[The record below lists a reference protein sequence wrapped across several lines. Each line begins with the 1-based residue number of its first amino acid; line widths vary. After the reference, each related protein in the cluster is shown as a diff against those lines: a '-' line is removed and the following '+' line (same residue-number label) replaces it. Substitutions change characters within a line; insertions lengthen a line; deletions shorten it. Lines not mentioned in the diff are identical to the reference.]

1 MANITNEQWQVLVNV
16 IGAVETGDNVYG
28 QRDYACYVNAYTNST
43 IETSITIGAF
53 QEYNASAKSLLTEI
67 KNTHPAI
74 FARYDDAGILGDLGL
89 STWTGYNPAK
99 GSAKA
104 KAIVNIINTPE
115 GREIQDIR
123 LIRQMKT
130 YISYTESKG
139 VTEIPALFECC
150 NIVHQGGYA
159 ALDRVLAK
167 TAKPYTLD
175 NIYAALCTDNVP
187 NQVGMYKNRQKLVYQ
202 SLKQYIPQNSG
213 TIVFDPGISPEQ
225 IINIMRGWLGLS
237 RANGTHKP
245 IVDLYNSYLP
255 HPRSYVASY
264 TDDFCAITVS
274 AAFIKA
280 SAVDI
285 IGGIECSV
293 ERMIEDC
300 FKPKGIWLE
309 DEKITPNPGDII
321 CYNWQGGNPNT
332 GWADHVGIV
341 EYVDNGMIHTIE
353 GNTSGGVVA
362 RKEYPVGSSVIRG
375 FARPLYNQVK
385 TYTEQSVNAPQEEEP
400 LLIIPDEPGVV
411 IIEEQPVVEVI
422 PNEPGVTLIEDDDR
436 MLKKPMVGPDV
447 KEMQSLLLSCG
458 YNLGDYADDGEL
470 GECTEKA
477 LKQYQKEHGLDVDG
491 VYGPKTKKALKESAR
506 NAAKEGYPVDMHT
519 AKSPYSYLRE
529 KASGSSK
536 CVKKIKIGNKVVV
549 TDSTV
554 NKAGNKWLA
563 ANFAGKSGW
572 VTAKSLHF

>member
-1 MANITNEQWQVLVNV
+1 MANITNEQWEVLVNI
-16 IGAVETGDNVYG
+16 IGAVETGGNVYG
-28 QRDYACYVNAYTNST
+28 QRDYACYVNAYANSA

-53 QEYNASAKSLLTEI
+53 QEYNASAKALLTEI
-67 KNTHPAI
+67 KDAHPAI

-115 GREIQDIR
+115 GHEIQDAR

-130 YISYTESKG
+130 HVGYAESKG

-150 NIVHQGGYA
+150 NIIHQGGYA

-167 TAKPYTLD
+167 TMKPYTLD

-187 NQVGMYKNRQKLVYQ
+187 NQVGTYTNRQKLVYQ

-213 TIVFDPGISPEQ
+213 TVVFDPGVTAEQ

-255 HPRSYVASY
+255 HPRAYSVSY
-264 TDDFCAITVS
+264 TDDYCATTVS
-274 AAFIKA
+274 AAFVKA
-280 SAVDI
+280 NAVDA

-300 FKPKGIWLE
+300 FKPKNIWLE

-362 RKEYPVGSSVIRG
+362 RKEYPIGSSVIRG

-385 TYTEQSVNAPQEEEP
+385 TYVDQAVSAAPEV
-400 LLIIPDEPGVV
+400 IIPDELAVV
-411 IIEEQPVVEVI
+411 IIEEPR
-422 PNEPGVTLIEDDDR
+422 T
-436 MLKKPMVGPDV
+436 LKKSMTGNDV
-447 KEMQSLLLSCG
+447 KAMQELLISCG
-458 YNLGDYADDGEL
+458 YDL
-470 GECTEKA
+470 GEDGADGDFGDITENT
-477 LKQYQKEHGLDVDG
+477 LKQYQLEHGLEVDG
-491 VYGPKTKKALKESAR
+491 VYGSETRQKLGASAR
-506 NAAKEGYPVDMHT
+506 NAGRGDSWPLDMYVIKT
-519 AKSPYSYLRE
+519 PYAYMRE
-529 KASGSSK
+529 APKGSSK
-536 CVKKIKIGNKVVV
+536 CIKKILYSKAVSV
-549 TDSTV
+549 TGSTV
-554 NKAGNKWLA
+554 NSSGNKWLSVKSA
-563 ANFAGKSGW
+563 SKSGW
-572 VTAKSLHF
+572 IVAKSLRF